1 MHYANQYKN
10 NRNKYFCD
18 LALLISHHLGMVMR
32 KIEEEVFTRVMTTVG
47 FLQSVCHIVS
57 LSKPL
62 LTCKSG
68 FMSDISSLT
77 LLSADWHNVF
87 I

>member
-47 FLQSVCHIVS
+47 FLQC
-57 LSKPL
+57 LSHCL
-62 LTCKSG
+62 
-68 FMSDISSLT
+68 IIQT
-77 LLSADWHNVF
+77 LVNLQIRIHVRHQ
-87 I
+87 

>member
-1 MHYANQYKN
+1 
-10 NRNKYFCD
+10 
-18 LALLISHHLGMVMR
+18 MVMK

-77 LLSADWHNVF
+77 LLSADWHNDF
-87 I
+87 IRYITPALSDHPVPWAGQPQFSVW

>member
-1 MHYANQYKN
+1 MK
-10 NRNKYFCD
+10 
-18 LALLISHHLGMVMR
+18 
-32 KIEEEVFTRVMTTVG
+32 KIKEEVFTRVMTTVG

-68 FMSDISSLT
+68 FMLDISSST
-77 LLSADWHNVF
+77 LLGADWHNDF
-87 I
+87 IRYFNPALSDRPVSWAGEPQFSLW